1 LTRYGFRRR
10 AEGRP
15 AMVKKVLTWLGIAFL
30 IFFIA
35 FRPNSAADVFKSLG
49 GGLMDIASGFG
60 DFFSS
65 LVA

>member
-1 LTRYGFRRR
+1 
-10 AEGRP
+10 
-15 AMVKKVLTWLGIAFL
+15 MVKKLLTWAGIAFL

-49 GGLMDIASGFG
+49 GGIMDIAQGFG
-60 DFFSS
+60 DFFTS

>member
-1 LTRYGFRRR
+1 
-10 AEGRP
+10 
-15 AMVKKVLTWLGIAFL
+15 MVKKILTWGGIAFL

-35 FRPNSAADVFKSLG
+35 FRPDSAADMFKSLG
-49 GGLMDIASGFG
+49 AGVMDLATGFS

>member
-1 LTRYGFRRR
+1 ML
-10 AEGRP
+10 
-15 AMVKKVLTWLGIAFL
+15 KKILAWGGVAFL

-35 FRPNSAADVFKSLG
+35 FRPDSAADMFKSLG
-49 GGLMDIASGFG
+49 GGIMDIATGFS